1 MHLPNTLYVALAA
14 WQPGLLAAASGA
26 IAVEQFGCGC
36 GFTAHMVFML
46 QVAAGEGGHHPQGNP
61 HKTAHFALCT
71 GFMAL
76 GMMLPGMWS
85 GWLQQQLQPRLDSE
99 VRSTL
104 LGHTQRGGTPTAYDR
119 VLATRFGWAAAE
131 LVREGRFG
139 RMVVLR
145 GEEIDSVEIAGIA
158 GRSRPVP
165 PDHPLL
171 RAARDTGV
179 MLGH

>member
-1 MHLPNTLYVALAA
+1 VDA
-14 WQPGLLAAASGA
+14 
-26 IAVEQFGCGC
+26 
-36 GFTAHMVFML
+36 
-46 QVAAGEGGHHPQGNP
+46 VAAFAKARERDNGCTLVCIAEGARAEGQGLVVRETIASSP
-61 HKTAHFALCT
+61 DPLR
-71 GFMAL
+71 L
-76 GMMLPGMWS
+76 GGVG

>member
-1 MHLPNTLYVALAA
+1 
-14 WQPGLLAAASGA
+14 
-26 IAVEQFGCGC
+26 
-36 GFTAHMVFML
+36 
-46 QVAAGEGGHHPQGNP
+46 
-61 HKTAHFALCT
+61 
-71 GFMAL
+71 
-76 GMMLPGMWS
+76 
-85 GWLQQQLQPRLDSE
+85 